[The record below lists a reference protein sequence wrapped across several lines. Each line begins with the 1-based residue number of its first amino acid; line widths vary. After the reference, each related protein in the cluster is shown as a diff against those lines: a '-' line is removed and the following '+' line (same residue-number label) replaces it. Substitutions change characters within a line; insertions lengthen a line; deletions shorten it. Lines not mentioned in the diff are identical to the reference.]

1 MVDKNIVI
9 EHYGIDPPETA
20 KPFWED
26 NNIPDEDKTIFNLDL
41 QESLQKL
48 TYTERKIVLLSNQ
61 GYSIREIEEMIGL
74 PSTTVHRTKD
84 RALKKLKRMMD
95 GVESTGEI
103 WK

>member
-26 NNIPDEDKTIFNLDL
+26 GNIPDEDKTIFSLDL
-41 QESLQKL
+41 QASLQKL
-48 TYTERKIVLLSNQ
+48 THTEREIILLFNQ
-61 GYSIREIEEMIGL
+61 GYSTREIEEMVDL
-74 PSTTVHRTKD
+74 PRATVQDTKD

-95 GVESTGEI
+95 GEVESI
-103 WK
+103 FI